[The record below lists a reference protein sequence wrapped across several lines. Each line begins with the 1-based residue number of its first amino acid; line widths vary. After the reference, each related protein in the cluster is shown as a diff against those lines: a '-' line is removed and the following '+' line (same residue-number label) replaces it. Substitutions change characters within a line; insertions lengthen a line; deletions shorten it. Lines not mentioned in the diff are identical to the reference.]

1 MNYKNIDIEK
11 TIELEKSRL
20 QLENRSQGL
29 MKAYLVSLELIE
41 DDPVE
46 IQESLQE
53 LGSLVRT
60 LGDDC
65 MGVTIQKKAKPV
77 PATFIGQGKAEE
89 IKLNAENLKADYI
102 VFDQELSPTQVR
114 NLETLIGKPILD
126 RTGIILQIFKRNA
139 RSKEAKTQVEIA
151 NLEYIAPR
159 LSNAWITWE
168 RQRGSGGSGGKLRG
182 AGETQIEIDRR
193 KIKDKISAL
202 KRDLEKIEK
211 EREIQRKNRSDEWN
225 IVLVGY
231 TNAGKT
237 TLMNSLTE
245 SHLSA
250 RESLFETLD
259 SSIRRIRGVNNMN
272 ILVTDTV
279 GFIRNLPH
287 SLVASF
293 RSTLEEAAKADLILH
308 VVDVSH
314 RAYKDHIKV
323 TQDVLIQVG
332 AADVPQIFVFNKID
346 LLTNEPRL
354 PKILARVYP
363 KSISL
368 SSQKDED
375 IKKCREMIVEF
386 LAQNMIEKVFH
397 VSYGDSKTLSLIYAH
412 TRVLESNW
420 EQDIGIFKV
429 RMTKNVYQRYFSET
443 KDDVS
448 IEAEETQPHEE
459 RELQKNIS

>member
-1 MNYKNIDIEK
+1 MSHKHTDIEN
-11 TIELEKSRL
+11 TLELEKARL
-20 QLENRSQGL
+20 QIESRNQGR
-29 MKAYLVSLELIE
+29 MNAYLVSLELLE

-53 LGSLVRT
+53 LGALVRT

-65 MGVTIQKKAKPV
+65 VGVTVQKKAKPV
-77 PATFIGQGKAEE
+77 PATFIGPGKAEE
-89 IKLNAENLKADYI
+89 IKESCRNLKIDYI

-126 RTGIILQIFKRNA
+126 RTTIILQIFRKNA

-193 KIKDKISAL
+193 KIKDKIINL
-202 KRDLEKIEK
+202 KKDLEKIQK
-211 EREIQRKNRSDEWN
+211 ERETQRKNRADEWN
-225 IVLVGY
+225 VVLVGY

-250 RESLFETLD
+250 KESLFETLD
-259 SSIRRIRGVNNMN
+259 SSVRRMRGVNNMN
-272 ILVTDTV
+272 ILMTDTV

-287 SLVASF
+287 GLVASF
-293 RSTLEEAAKADLILH
+293 RSTLDETARADLILH
-308 VVDVSH
+308 VVDISH

-323 TQDVLIQVG
+323 TQDVLSQVG
-332 AADVPQIFVFNKID
+332 AAEVPQIFIFNKID
-346 LLTNEPRL
+346 LIASEPRL
-354 PKILARVYP
+354 PKILTRAYP
-363 KSISL
+363 RSICV
-368 SSQKDED
+368 SSQKEED
-375 IKKCREMIVEF
+375 IKRCREMIVQF
-386 LAQNMIEKVFH
+386 LAQNMVEKTFY

-412 TRVLESNW
+412 TRVLESQW
-420 EQDIGIFKV
+420 TQDQGVFKV
-429 RMTKNVYQRYFSET
+429 RMSKTVYQRYFLN
-443 KDDVS
+443 V
-448 IEAEETQPHEE
+448 I
-459 RELQKNIS
+459 L

>member
-1 MNYKNIDIEK
+1 MSTKNSDIEK

-20 QLENRSQGL
+20 QLDTRRSGK
-29 MKAYLVSLELIE
+29 MSAYLVSLELLE

-53 LGSLVRT
+53 LGALVRT

-65 MGVTIQKKAKPV
+65 SGVTVQKKAKPV
-77 PATFIGQGKAEE
+77 PATFIGPGKAEE
-89 IKLNAENLKADYI
+89 IKDSCNSLQIDYI

-168 RQRGSGGSGGKLRG
+168 RQRGGGGSGGKLRG

-193 KIKDKISAL
+193 KMKDRLANL
-202 KRDLEKIEK
+202 KKDLEKIQK
-211 EREIQRKNRSDEWN
+211 ERETQRKNRADEWN
-225 IVLVGY
+225 VVLVGY

-250 RESLFETLD
+250 KESLFETLD

-287 SLVASF
+287 GLVASF
-293 RSTLEEAAKADLILH
+293 RSTLDEVVKADLILH
-308 VVDVSH
+308 VVDITH
-314 RAYKDHIKV
+314 GAYKDHIKV
-323 TQDVLIQVG
+323 TQEVLAQVG
-332 AADVPQIFVFNKID
+332 AAEVPQIFIFNKID
-346 LLTNEPRL
+346 MLANEPRL
-354 PKILARVYP
+354 PKILSRAYP
-363 KSISL
+363 RSICISG
-368 SSQKDED
+368 QKEED

-386 LAQNMIEKVFH
+386 LAQNMLEKTFH
-397 VSYGDSKTLSLIYAH
+397 VDYGDSKTLSLIYAH

-420 EQDIGIFKV
+420 EQDQGVFKV
-429 RMTKNVYQRYFSET
+429 RMSKTVYQRYF
-443 KDDVS
+443 DNL
-448 IEAEETQPHEE
+448 AEE
-459 RELQKNIS
+459 NIL

>member
-1 MNYKNIDIEK
+1 MNSKNIDIEK

-20 QLENRSQGL
+20 QLENRSQGG
-29 MKAYLVSLELIE
+29 MTAYLVSLELLE

-53 LGSLVRT
+53 LGALVRT

-65 MGVTIQKKAKPV
+65 IGVTVQKKARPV
-77 PATFIGQGKAEE
+77 PATFIGPGKAEE
-89 IKLNAENLKADYI
+89 IKESCKNLKIDYI
-102 VFDQELSPTQVR
+102 VFDQQLSPTQVR
-114 NLETLIGKPILD
+114 NLEVLIGKPILD
-126 RTGIILQIFKRNA
+126 RTGIILQIFKKNA

-182 AGETQIEIDRR
+182 AGETQIEVDRR
-193 KIKDKISAL
+193 KIADKITNL
-202 KRDLEKIEK
+202 KKELEKIQK
-211 EREIQRKNRSDEWN
+211 ERETQRKNRSDEWN
-225 IVLVGY
+225 VVLVGY

-250 RESLFETLD
+250 KESLFETLD

-287 SLVASF
+287 GLVASF
-293 RSTLEEAAKADLILH
+293 RSTLDEAAKADLILH

-314 RAYKDHIKV
+314 RAHKDHIKV
-323 TQDVLIQVG
+323 TKDVLAQVG
-332 AADVPQIFVFNKID
+332 ASEVPQIFIFNKID
-346 LLTNEPRL
+346 MLASEPRL
-354 PKILARVYP
+354 PKILARAYP
-363 KSISL
+363 RSICI
-368 SSQKDED
+368 SSEKEDD
-375 IKKCREMIVEF
+375 IKRCREMIVEF
-386 LAQNMIEKVFH
+386 LAQNMLEKIFH
-397 VSYGDSKTLSLIYAH
+397 VSYGDSKTLSLIYAY

-420 EQDIGIFKV
+420 GQDNGVFKV
-429 RMTKNVYQRYFSET
+429 RMTKSIYNRYFLEIKSE
-443 KDDVS
+443 DIIV
-448 IEAEETQPHEE
+448 
-459 RELQKNIS
+459 

>member
-1 MNYKNIDIEK
+1 MNFKNADIEK
-11 TIELEKSRL
+11 NIELEKSRL
-20 QLENRSQGL
+20 QLENRTQGG
-29 MKAYLVSLELIE
+29 MSAYLVSLELLE
-41 DDPVE
+41 NDPVD

-53 LGSLVRT
+53 LGALVRT

-65 MGVTIQKKAKPV
+65 IGVTVQKKSKPV
-77 PATFIGQGKAEE
+77 PATFIGLGKAEE
-89 IKLNAENLKADYI
+89 IKASCKSIKIDYI

-114 NLETLIGKPILD
+114 NLEVLIGKPILD
-126 RTGIILQIFKRNA
+126 RTGIILQIFKKNA

-151 NLEYIAPR
+151 HLEYIAPR

-168 RQRGSGGSGGKLRG
+168 RQRGGGGSGGKLRG

-193 KIKDKISAL
+193 KIKDKIASL
-202 KRDLEKIEK
+202 KKDLEKIQK
-211 EREIQRKNRSDEWN
+211 ERETQRKNRADEWN
-225 IVLVGY
+225 VVLVGY

-250 RESLFETLD
+250 KESLFETLD

-287 SLVASF
+287 GLVASF
-293 RSTLEEAAKADLILH
+293 RSTLDEATKADLILH

-323 TQDVLIQVG
+323 TQEVLAQVG
-332 AADVPQIFVFNKID
+332 ASDVPQIFIFNKID
-346 LLTNEPRL
+346 LIVSEPRL
-354 PKILARVYP
+354 PKILARAYP
-363 KSISL
+363 RSICI
-368 SSQKDED
+368 SSQKEDD
-375 IKKCREMIVEF
+375 IKRCRDMIVDF
-386 LAQNMIEKVFH
+386 LAQNMLEKTFH
-397 VSYGDSKTLSLIYAH
+397 VSYEDSKTLSLIYAH

-420 EQDIGIFKV
+420 MQDLGVFKV
-429 RMTKNVYQRYFSET
+429 RLSKSVYNRYFENT
-443 KDDVS
+443 L
-448 IEAEETQPHEE
+448 EED
-459 RELQKNIS
+459 K